1 MGGQAPPF
9 FYNKNITMAI
19 NVNTVYQTVLLILN
33 KEQRGYITPTE
44 FNSLATQ
51 VQLEIFEQYF
61 EDLNQQWRV
70 PRNDS
75 EFADRVQNIENKIAL
90 FKTYGDATYY
100 DEDPSGSLAN
110 PYFYL
115 PEDLH
120 RLGAVIYKGE
130 QELQATNRSEYLHL
144 NMSQLTRPSTNYPL
158 YIFEGTATPLDPVTS
173 TVLCTNCDKLYIYPD
188 EIKSKITVSYIRKP
202 KDVVWAYSLGSLN
215 QYLYTTNIGAG
226 VIPSTGSVIFEI
238 DSTEQTEVIL
248 RILMYSGVVIR
259 DPQIIQAAAAQVQ
272 AEEQNDKS

>member
-1 MGGQAPPF
+1 
-9 FYNKNITMAI
+9 MAI

-33 KEQRGYITPTE
+33 KEQRGYITPNE
-44 FNSLATQ
+44 FNKIATQ

-61 EDLNQQWRV
+61 EDLHQQWRI

-90 FKTYGDATYY
+90 FKEYADASYY
-100 DEDPSGSLAN
+100 NQDPAGVIAD

-115 PEDLH
+115 PENLH

-130 QELQATNRSEYLHL
+130 QELQATNRSEFLHL
-144 NMSQLTRPSTNYPL
+144 NMSKLTRPTTNYPI
-158 YIFEGTATPLDPVTS
+158 YIFQGTVTPEDPLNPGTFLCEDCDRIFVYPQEITS
-173 TVLCTNCDKLYIYPD
+173 QI
-188 EIKSKITVSYIRKP
+188 SVSYIRKP
-202 KDVVWAYSLGSLN
+202 KDVIWAYIQDPSNGVYVWDKSV
-215 QYLYTTNIGAG
+215 TIPPGA
-226 VIPSTGSVIFEI
+226 VVPLTGSVNFEI
-238 DSTEQTEVIL
+238 DATEQTEVIL
-248 RILMYSGVVIR
+248 RILMYAGVVIR